1 MAGRFKQ
8 QGQDLGGQLLLFLA
22 GESESSDAGRFDSA
36 LDGHDEQ

>member
-22 GESESSDAGRFDSA
+22 GESESSEGRFDSA